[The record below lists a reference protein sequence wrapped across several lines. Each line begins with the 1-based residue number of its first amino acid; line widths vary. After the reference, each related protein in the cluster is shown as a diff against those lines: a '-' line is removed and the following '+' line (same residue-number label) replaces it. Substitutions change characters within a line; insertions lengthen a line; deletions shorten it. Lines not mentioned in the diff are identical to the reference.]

1 LSLDTHVSGND
12 VVMNNWQTATVAPTN
27 LTSASE
33 SVIKQIGA
41 VSVFAWCGRATLT
54 LVLENILCN
63 GTTAQKRWDARYA
76 ARAAEGGG
84 DQLDL

>member
-1 LSLDTHVSGND
+1 MSLDTHVSGND

-41 VSVFAWCGRATLT
+41 VSVFAWCDRATLT
-54 LVLENILCN
+54 LVLEYFVTEPALKSD
-63 GTTAQKRWDARYA
+63 GTHAMPHEQPR
-76 ARAAEGGG
+76 GG
-84 DQLDL
+84 DQRDL

>member
-41 VSVFAWCGRATLT
+41 APGFAWCGRATLT
-54 LVLENILCN
+54 LVLEYFVTEPPLKAT
-63 GTTAQKRWDARYA
+63 GRHAMPHEQPRRPT
-76 ARAAEGGG
+76 
-84 DQLDL
+84 